1 MCACFK
7 LLPSIPLEQTEE
19 MHQEASAADGKHI
32 TERCL
37 RREIPQM
44 KADFNEHCVS
54 RPTSSNS
61 GKLKKEHPTCVCWHK
76 GPLWFGRCYQPSR
89 ATAAAFQWR
98 LPRITHC
105 SLGGLTPLGG
115 ISWHPV
121 QMEVGGAGRPARL
134 MTKISG
140 YRGATSGEQANK
152 ALSNHR
158 CDYWFIKCCP
168 FCWL

>member
-1 MCACFK
+1 MCACSK
-7 LLPSIPLEQTEE
+7 VLPSIPLEQTEE

-32 TERCL
+32 TERHLHC
-37 RREIPQM
+37 EIPQM

-61 GKLKKEHPTCVCWHK
+61 GKLKKEHPTCVCRHK
-76 GPLWFGRCYQPSR
+76 GLLWLGRCYRPSR
-89 ATAAAFQWR
+89 AMAAAFQWR

-105 SLGGLTPLGG
+105 SWEGLTPLGG

-134 MTKISG
+134 MTKIFG
-140 YRGATSGEQANK
+140 YRGATLGDQANK
-152 ALSNHR
+152 VLSNHR
-158 CDYWFIKCCP
+158 CGY
-168 FCWL
+168 